1 MISIYRFLIVSVV
14 IGWAINIKAQIK
26 VACVGNS
33 ITENIALS
41 NKHKYPSIL
50 QDLLG
55 NGYIVRNYG
64 IGARTMLKKGDYPY
78 WNEERYK
85 EVLAWNP
92 DIVIVKMGTN
102 DAKAK
107 NWVYKDNFENDYI
120 EFVRSFQTLPSH
132 PKVFIC
138 YPIPTFKDNFLP
150 VEDQL
155 LVKEMMPMIDNISKA
170 TCADI
175 IDLHTPLVGK
185 DDCVYDKVHPNEKG
199 TKIMARVIAR
209 KICPHRKFPFPP
221 EKKINVVFVGNS
233 ITEATY
239 LKITPPEWTTVYL
252 DSLGYDVQSVNCGK
266 SGYTTFDFLPGKD
279 GFEYVKR
286 KADEL
291 YKKDKRNLVF
301 SFCLGVNDSACTGT
315 NGAPVSAEQYE
326 SNMQLII
333 DSLCFRFPEAKVVL
347 HYPIWYSPNT
357 YNSAMYLKEGLK
369 RLQTYF
375 AAIERLGRKNKG
387 RAMIG
392 DTKGFKVFRKHYKK
406 YHTPQEGK
414 RGVFYLH
421 PNAEGA
427 RVLGRLWSEG
437 IKQ

>member
-1 MISIYRFLIVSVV
+1 MYRVLIISVV

-41 NKHKYPSIL
+41 NEQKYPSIL

-64 IGARTMLKKGDYPY
+64 IGARTVLKKGDYPY

-102 DAKAK
+102 DAKAQ
-107 NWVYKDNFENDYI
+107 NWAYKDNFESDYI
-120 EFVRSFQTLPSH
+120 EFILSFQTLPSH

-239 LKITPPEWTTVYL
+239 LKITPPEWTTIYL

-266 SGYTTFDFLPGKD
+266 SGYTTFDFLPGKG
-279 GFEYVKR
+279 GFRYVIR

-315 NGAPVSAEQYE
+315 NGHLFRLN
-326 SNMQLII
+326 NM
-333 DSLCFRFPEAKVVL
+333 K
-347 HYPIWYSPNT
+347 
-357 YNSAMYLKEGLK
+357 
-369 RLQTYF
+369 
-375 AAIERLGRKNKG
+375 AIC
-387 RAMIG
+387 
-392 DTKGFKVFRKHYKK
+392 
-406 YHTPQEGK
+406 
-414 RGVFYLH
+414 
-421 PNAEGA
+421 
-427 RVLGRLWSEG
+427 S
-437 IKQ
+437 

>member
-1 MISIYRFLIVSVV
+1 MYRVLIISVV

-41 NKHKYPSIL
+41 NEQKYPSIL

-64 IGARTMLKKGDYPY
+64 IGARTVLKKGDYPY

-102 DAKAK
+102 DAKAQ
-107 NWVYKDNFENDYI
+107 NWAYKDNFESDYI
-120 EFVRSFQTLPSH
+120 EFILSFQTLPSH

-150 VEDQL
+150 VDDQL

-239 LKITPPEWTTVYL
+239 LKITPPEWTTIYL

-279 GFEYVKR
+279 GFKYVIR

-414 RGVFYLH
+414 RGVFIYIRMRR
-421 PNAEGA
+421 ERGY
-427 RVLGRLWSEG
+427 
-437 IKQ
+437 

>member
-1 MISIYRFLIVSVV
+1 MYRVLIISVL

-33 ITENIALS
+33 ITENIALP
-41 NKHKYPSIL
+41 NEQKYPSIL

-64 IGARTMLKKGDYPY
+64 IGARTVLKKGDHPY

-107 NWVYKDNFENDYI
+107 NWAYKDNFESDYI
-120 EFVRSFQTLPSH
+120 EFIHSFQTLPSH

-239 LKITPPEWTTVYL
+239 LKITPPEWTTIYL

-266 SGYTTFDFLPGKD
+266 SGYTTFDFLPGKG
-279 GFEYVKR
+279 GFKYVIR

-414 RGVFYLH
+414 RGVFYSN
-421 PNAEGA
+421 P
-427 RVLGRLWSEG
+427 LGDTEP
-437 IKQ
+437 

>member
-1 MISIYRFLIVSVV
+1 M

-279 GFEYVKR
+279 GFEYVIR

-392 DTKGFKVFRKHYKK
+392 DTKGFKVFRKHYKNTIPLK
-406 YHTPQEGK
+406 KVNEEFFIYIRMRRE
-414 RGVFYLH
+414 RGY
-421 PNAEGA
+421 
-427 RVLGRLWSEG
+427 
-437 IKQ
+437 

>member
-1 MISIYRFLIVSVV
+1 MYRVLIISVV

-41 NKHKYPSIL
+41 NEQKYPSIL

-64 IGARTMLKKGDYPY
+64 IGARTVLKKGDYPY

-102 DAKAK
+102 DAKAQ
-107 NWVYKDNFENDYI
+107 NWAYKDNFESDYI
-120 EFVRSFQTLPSH
+120 EFILSFQTLPSH

-239 LKITPPEWTTVYL
+239 LKITPPEWTTIYL

-266 SGYTTFDFLPGKD
+266 SGYTTFDFLPGKG
-279 GFEYVKR
+279 GFRYVIR

-357 YNSAMYLKEGLK
+357 YNSAMYLKIK
-369 RLQTYF
+369 TF
-375 AAIERLGRKNKG
+375 ANLFCCDRKTWQK
-387 RAMIG
+387 
-392 DTKGFKVFRKHYKK
+392 
-406 YHTPQEGK
+406 E
-414 RGVFYLH
+414 
-421 PNAEGA
+421 
-427 RVLGRLWSEG
+427 
-437 IKQ
+437 

>member
-1 MISIYRFLIVSVV
+1 MI
-14 IGWAINIKAQIK
+14 
-26 VACVGNS
+26 
-33 ITENIALS
+33 
-41 NKHKYPSIL
+41 
-50 QDLLG
+50 
-55 NGYIVRNYG
+55 
-64 IGARTMLKKGDYPY
+64 
-78 WNEERYK
+78 
-85 EVLAWNP
+85 
-92 DIVIVKMGTN
+92 
-102 DAKAK
+102 
-107 NWVYKDNFENDYI
+107 
-120 EFVRSFQTLPSH
+120 
-132 PKVFIC
+132 
-138 YPIPTFKDNFLP
+138 
-150 VEDQL
+150 
-155 LVKEMMPMIDNISKA
+155 
-170 TCADI
+170 
-175 IDLHTPLVGK
+175 
-185 DDCVYDKVHPNEKG
+185 
-199 TKIMARVIAR
+199 
-209 KICPHRKFPFPP
+209 
-221 EKKINVVFVGNS
+221 
-233 ITEATY
+233 
-239 LKITPPEWTTVYL
+239 
-252 DSLGYDVQSVNCGK
+252 
-266 SGYTTFDFLPGKD
+266 
-279 GFEYVKR
+279 R

-333 DSLCFRFPEAKVVL
+333 DSLCFRFPEAKLVL

>member
-1 MISIYRFLIVSVV
+1 M

-279 GFEYVKR
+279 GFEYVIR

-333 DSLCFRFPEAKVVL
+333 DIAYVFDFPRQKWCCIILSGIALTRIIVLCILR
-347 HYPIWYSPNT
+347 
-357 YNSAMYLKEGLK
+357 
-369 RLQTYF
+369 R
-375 AAIERLGRKNKG
+375 
-387 RAMIG
+387 
-392 DTKGFKVFRKHYKK
+392 D
-406 YHTPQEGK
+406 
-414 RGVFYLH
+414 
-421 PNAEGA
+421 
-427 RVLGRLWSEG
+427 
-437 IKQ
+437 

>member
-1 MISIYRFLIVSVV
+1 
-14 IGWAINIKAQIK
+14 
-26 VACVGNS
+26 
-33 ITENIALS
+33 
-41 NKHKYPSIL
+41 
-50 QDLLG
+50 
-55 NGYIVRNYG
+55 
-64 IGARTMLKKGDYPY
+64 MLKKGDYPY

-102 DAKAK
+102 DAKAQ
-107 NWVYKDNFENDYI
+107 NWAYKDNFESDYI
-120 EFVRSFQTLPSH
+120 EFILSFQTLPSH

-150 VEDQL
+150 VDDQL

-239 LKITPPEWTTVYL
+239 LKITPPEWTTIYL

-279 GFEYVKR
+279 GFKYVIR